1 MHIEVQQ
8 DSNANIRFIIKIV
21 LHKERVLYFGVI
33 EKRTPYHHYQKGMR
47 KHILKTHL
55 LHTGNPVPKHDNWLA
70 NINHHLHSGRLLVIA
85 WKMHTSVIRHLYGK
99 GSSDIWNSMS
109 FMYS

>member
-21 LHKERVLYFGVI
+21 LHKENVLYFYVI
-33 EKRTPYHHYQKGMR
+33 EKRTLYHHYQKGTR

-55 LHTGNPVPKHDNWLA
+55 LHTVNPVPKHDNWLANINHNWLA

-85 WKMHTSVIRHLYGK
+85 WKMHTSVIRHL
-99 GSSDIWNSMS
+99 
-109 FMYS
+109 